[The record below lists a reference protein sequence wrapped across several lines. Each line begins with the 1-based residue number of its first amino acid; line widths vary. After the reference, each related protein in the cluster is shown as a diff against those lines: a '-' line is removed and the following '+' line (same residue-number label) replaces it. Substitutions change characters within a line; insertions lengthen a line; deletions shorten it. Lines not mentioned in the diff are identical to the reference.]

1 MKKILFA
8 LAALTVSTLSAAPAG
23 MEPDDHTVAFWDFSM
38 QKQGQIEDQ
47 SGFGNTAALQS
58 MENAPL
64 PKILPEE
71 GAVFD
76 GKGGYVQIQVK
87 DSLKIRKGDFS
98 IEVVFKCA
106 SEELLKRPSGFFLIG
121 NKSHTEKIS
130 GFLLGYSPW
139 QGRKF
144 CFQYALDGKARS
156 FNAPLKKTLE
166 TGKWYLLRISRKGDK
181 LSCLLD
187 NQLLAEE
194 KVQGEISLVNMRAA
208 RIGIYPAPWQRD
220 KQNRLIVN
228 GFEGTLRFIRFSDI
242 GRDGK

>member
-8 LAALTVSTLSAAPAG
+8 LAALTVSTLSAASAG

-156 FNAPLKKTLE
+156 FNAPLKKPLN
-166 TGKWYLLRISRKGDK
+166 GKMVSPPHFT
-181 LSCLLD
+181 
-187 NQLLAEE
+187 
-194 KVQGEISLVNMRAA
+194 QGR
-208 RIGIYPAPWQRD
+208 
-220 KQNRLIVN
+220 
-228 GFEGTLRFIRFSDI
+228 
-242 GRDGK
+242 